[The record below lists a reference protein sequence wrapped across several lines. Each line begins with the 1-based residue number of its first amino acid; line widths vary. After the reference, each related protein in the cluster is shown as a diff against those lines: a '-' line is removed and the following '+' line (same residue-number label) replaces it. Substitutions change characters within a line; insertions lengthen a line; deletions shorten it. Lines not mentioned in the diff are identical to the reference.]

1 MSGRPLGQLLSPIM
15 NNLPAGRGRGGLNAR
30 ALFAIRTALSP
41 ESATGFAKCAG
52 AVHVARLVVAGNG
65 GEVGTTAFYAGG
77 VLAHL
82 RPQAQQAQ
90 QEQQLTC
97 RSSLRQLSS

>member
-1 MSGRPLGQLLSPIM
+1 MT

-30 ALFAIRTALSP
+30 ALFAIRAVTL
-41 ESATGFAKCAG
+41 EGVTTGFAKCAG

-65 GEVGTTAFYAGG
+65 GEVRTTAFCVGG
-77 VLAHL
+77 MLAHL

-90 QEQQLTC
+90 QEQKLTC
-97 RSSLRQLSS
+97 RCSLRQLSS

>member
-1 MSGRPLGQLLSPIM
+1 MT
-15 NNLPAGRGRGGLNAR
+15 NNLPAGRDGMGSNAR
-30 ALFAIRTALSP
+30 ALFVIRTALSP

-65 GEVGTTAFYAGG
+65 GEVRTTAFCVGG
-77 VLAHL
+77 MLAHL

-90 QEQQLTC
+90 QEQKLTC
-97 RSSLRQLSS
+97 RCSLRQLSS

>member
-1 MSGRPLGQLLSPIM
+1 MSGRPLGQLLSPIT

-30 ALFAIRTALSP
+30 ALFAIRAVTL
-41 ESATGFAKCAG
+41 EGVTTGFAKCAG
-52 AVHVARLVVAGNG
+52 AVHVAGLAVAGNS

>member
-1 MSGRPLGQLLSPIM
+1 MT
-15 NNLPAGRGRGGLNAR
+15 NHLPAGRGGAGSNAR
-30 ALFAIRTALSP
+30 TLFRIRAVTLVGVT
-41 ESATGFAKCAG
+41 TGFAKCAG
-52 AVHVARLVVAGNG
+52 AVHVARLVVAGNS

-97 RSSLRQLSS
+97 RCSLRQLSS